1 MSNSNKKE
9 RNLLLSIL
17 INLSITIA
25 EIIGGILSN
34 SLALISDAIHN
45 LNDTL
50 SIFFSYIALKI
61 SQKPYN
67 KKWTFGYKRIE
78 IITAFLNT
86 IILIVIVFFISY
98 SAIKR
103 LFDKQEIH
111 SGLMLSIAIL
121 GLLGNLFS
129 VVLLHKDSKDNL
141 NIRSAYLHL
150 LGDTISSIAVV
161 IGAIFITLFRITW
174 VDVLITFFIGII
186 ILKEAYK
193 ILKQTILIL
202 MQTVPADIDIEEVK
216 RSIESI
222 ENIKNVHHIHI
233 WNLNDIETHFECH
246 IELEKDYCISIT
258 NELTQKISKKLLNNF
273 GIRHVTLQYEYNSN
287 CNLKNVYNAC
297 DTNCK

>member
-1 MSNSNKKE
+1 MFNSNKKE

-67 KKWTFGYKRIE
+67 KKWTFGYKRVE

-98 SAIKR
+98 SAFKR

-111 SGLMLSIAIL
+111 SELMLSIAIL

-129 VVLLHKDSKDNL
+129 VVLLHKDSRDNL

-150 LGDTISSIAVV
+150 LGDTISSVAVV
-161 IGAIFITLFRITW
+161 VGAIFITLFRISLI
-174 VDVLITFFIGII
+174 DVLITFFISII

-193 ILKQTILIL
+193 ILKQTVLIL

-216 RSIESI
+216 RTLESL

-246 IELEKDYCISIT
+246 IELEKDYCISTT
-258 NELTQKISKKLLNNF
+258 NELTQKISKILLNNF
-273 GIRHVTLQYEYNSN
+273 GIKHVTLQYEYSSN
-287 CNLKNVYNAC
+287 CDIKNVYNAC
-297 DTNCK
+297 DTNCR